1 MKAKST
7 IPKKGKRL
15 ESPKVEPPELP
26 VAQANDE
33 HPDIDLEDFPR
44 LSAVNNILEKLYR
57 TPTPG
62 ATDCEDESHAA
73 HRQASALLSYV
84 EYAELGLMAEGSGL
98 VNPAAGAIADAI
110 QLQLDIMRL
119 AGKRLYS
126 LCQEHPRSSQDSHDR
141 AA

>member
-1 MKAKST
+1 MKVKFT
-7 IPKKGKRL
+7 IPEKGKRL

-26 VAQANDE
+26 VARANDE
-33 HPDIDLEDFPR
+33 HLDINLEEFPR
-44 LSAVNNILEKLYR
+44 LSAVNNVLEKLYR

-73 HRQASALLSYV
+73 HRRASALLSYV

-98 VNPAAGAIADAI
+98 VNPAGGAIADAI
-110 QLQLDIMRL
+110 QLELDIMRL

-126 LCQEHPRSSQDSHDR
+126 LCQADDSHKS
-141 AA
+141 